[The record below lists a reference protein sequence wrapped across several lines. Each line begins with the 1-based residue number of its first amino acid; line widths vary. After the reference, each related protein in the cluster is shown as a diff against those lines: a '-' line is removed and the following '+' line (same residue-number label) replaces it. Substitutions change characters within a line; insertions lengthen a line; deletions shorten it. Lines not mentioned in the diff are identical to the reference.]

1 MVVWKLHVDLP
12 GTGVIK
18 ENWLE
23 RASPR
28 ERGVIRIEFIY
39 FCVSGFYDY
48 LLFCFDRFVG
58 DYVFVC
64 FWCMFVCG
72 YVFVGVIGRKLER
85 NGREKTLS
93 PRSLK
98 Y

>member
-48 LLFCFDRFVG
+48 LLFCFDKFVG
-58 DYVFVC
+58 EYVFVC
-64 FWCMFVCG
+64 FGVCLCVG
-72 YVFVGVIGRKLER
+72 MCLLELYVENWKETEGKRR
-85 NGREKTLS
+85 Y
-93 PRSLK
+93 PRGL
-98 Y
+98 